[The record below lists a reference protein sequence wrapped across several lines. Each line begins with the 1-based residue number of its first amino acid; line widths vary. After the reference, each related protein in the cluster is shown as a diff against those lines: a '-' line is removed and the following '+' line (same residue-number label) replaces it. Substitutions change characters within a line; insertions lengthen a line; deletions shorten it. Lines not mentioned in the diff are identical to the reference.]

1 MSDLGEKVH
10 NKVVVTEAALE
21 GVDTLWSKH
30 PKKIVLAIIVF
41 LIYLGWQIR
50 YEILDYTHEV
60 QRMKDYQQYEDSIY
74 HLEQVHIDSVYAED
88 EIAKDYPE
96 KITEDYQQEITE
108 ETIQTEDTNQYYED
122 GTN

>member
-10 NKVVVTEAALE
+10 DKIMVTKTALD

-30 PKKIVLAIIVF
+30 PKKIVLAVIVF

-60 QRMKDYQQYEDSIY
+60 QRMKEYQQYQDSIYYLEGAAPDSIYPEEATGDYQQE
-74 HLEQVHIDSVYAED
+74 
-88 EIAKDYPE
+88 
-96 KITEDYQQEITE
+96 TEEGYQQEITE
-108 ETIQTEDTNQYYED
+108 QEITEDTNQYYENE
-122 GTN
+122 TVR